1 MIPIP
6 TALPTTAPL
15 STATLS
21 ESFSDFATGNIT
33 DNITSNIVV
42 QWFLANLNRIIFLVV
57 ALIVTWLIE
66 RTAKTALR
74 KALDRSNIPSAS
86 IFVNCARILIWFT
99 FLLVVLKPV
108 FGIEPT
114 TLVTALGVSG
124 IALSFGLKDTIAN
137 IIGGFGLMVG
147 KVVQPGDMISVS
159 GYTGRVKDLTWR
171 NTIVV
176 SRDGNEFW
184 IPNSV
189 LNTAGLTK
197 MTKVNESVAT
207 VEFTVRGDRDLEV
220 EGRRLADAIERATA
234 DMRIDGHPCVVRFSG
249 FSPYGAEGKALI
261 FARREFLPSVVQDRA
276 ARAIAG
282 MDCLVVDGAASVGGD
297 AGESNEGG
305 ESASEASESAG
316 ARS

>member
-6 TALPTTAPL
+6 TAALSTATPL
-15 STATLS
+15 STTTLS
-21 ESFSDFATGNIT
+21 ESFSDFA
-33 DNITSNIVV
+33 TSNIVV

-74 KALDRSNIPSAS
+74 RALDRSNIPSAS

-114 TLVTALGVSG
+114 TLITALGVSG

-207 VEFTVRGDRDLEV
+207 VEFTVRGDRDLET

-305 ESASEASESAG
+305 ASGESASEASESAG

>member
-6 TALPTTAPL
+6 TATPPATTAL
-15 STATLS
+15 SEATPLS
-21 ESFSDFATGNIT
+21 ESFSDFAT

-74 KALDRSNIPSAS
+74 RALDRSNIPSAS

-114 TLVTALGVSG
+114 TLITALGVSG

-197 MTKVNESVAT
+197 MTKVNESIAT

-282 MDCLVVDGAASVGGD
+282 MDCLVVDGAASVGSDD
-297 AGESNEGG
+297 ASEG
-305 ESASEASESAG
+305 EASESEESGEASASVG